1 LLPSHDTHTLLLS
14 AASCYSI
21 AENGDVEAPN
31 ERGMR
36 LVAFAPGVTGDEDGD
51 SEAALK
57 KRLRSENV
65 QDSMVIIRKQLSLR
79 ERHGEEEVAAAE
91 EEAEEGGQQG
101 SGEEE
106 AVLAGMG
113 PSSTSDGQRHVRLV
127 AP

>member
-1 LLPSHDTHTLLLS
+1 MCHNHPLLLLLLHDTKTMLLP
-14 AASCYSI
+14 AA
-21 AENGDVEAPN
+21 ATTENGDVEAPS

-36 LVAFAPGVTGDEDGD
+36 VVAFAAGVSGDEDCD

-79 ERHGEEEVAAAE
+79 ERHGEAEEAAA
-91 EEAEEGGQQG
+91 
-101 SGEEE
+101 GEEE
-106 AVLAGMG
+106 EEGEGAG
-113 PSSTSDGQRHVRLV
+113 PSSSTAGERHVRMM